1 MSMKQRLM
9 EDLKIAMRDKDT
21 MRKDMI
27 QILRSAILQVEKDS
41 RIELDESG
49 IAEIMAKEYKKR
61 TETVDELAGK
71 NRQDMIDKNLAEMA
85 IIEEYLPKQL
95 SEAEIEE
102 LVRQAI
108 SRSGAQTARDMGQ
121 VMKVLMPDVKGRADG
136 KLVNQIVKRLLD

>member
-9 EDLKIAMRDKDT
+9 DDLKIAMRDKDT

-27 QILRSAILQVEKDS
+27 QILRAAILQVEKDS
-41 RIELDESG
+41 RVDLDESG

-71 NRQDMIDKNLAEMA
+71 NRQDMIDKNLSEMA

-108 SRSGAQTARDMGQ
+108 NRSGAQTARDMGQ